1 MTTRPA
7 ASLAL
12 AMRFGAA
19 MLLICYLYVLV
30 KIILFKFGQVSVLFL
45 GRQLIG
51 ALERPGNMLYRW
63 HAANL
68 TPFRS
73 ISMYLERLDRPY
85 DIVNLFGNIALFVPL
100 GVFVAL
106 LAGCGWRGAA
116 IRAFGVSLALE
127 CAQIVFMMGSF
138 DVDDLILNTL
148 GGLVG
153 YGMCRMLAPGLSG
166 GGAGLG
172 PGEGPGTSR
181 GVRQEAAILDGGAG
195 NG

>member
-7 ASLAL
+7 ASLAP
-12 AMRFGAA
+12 AIRFGAA

-30 KIILFKFGQVSVLFL
+30 KIILFKFGEVSVPYL
-45 GRQLIG
+45 GRQLLG
-51 ALERPGNMLYRW
+51 ALDRPGNMLYRW

-73 ISMYLERLDRPY
+73 ISMYLDRLDQPY

-100 GVFVAL
+100 GIFVAL
-106 LAGCGWRGAA
+106 LSRSGWTSAA
-116 IRAFGVSLALE
+116 VRAFGVSLALE

-148 GGLVG
+148 GGLIG
-153 YGMCRMLAPGLSG
+153 YGLCRMLAHGLS
-166 GGAGLG
+166 
-172 PGEGPGTSR
+172 GEGPGDVRS
-181 GVRQEAAILDGGAG
+181 VRQEAAILDGMPGKG
-195 NG
+195 

>member
-1 MTTRPA
+1 MTPRHA
-7 ASLAL
+7 ENLAP

-19 MLLICYLYVLV
+19 MLLICYLYALV
-30 KIILFKFGQVSVLFL
+30 KVILFKFGEVSVPFL
-45 GRQLIG
+45 GRQLLG

-68 TPFRS
+68 TPFKS
-73 ISMYLERLDRPY
+73 ISMYLDRLSEPY

-106 LAGCGWRGAA
+106 LTRCGWTGAA
-116 IRAFGVSLALE
+116 VRAFGVSLALE

-148 GGLVG
+148 GGLIG
-153 YGMCRMLAPGLSG
+153 YGLCRMLPRDR
-166 GGAGLG
+166 
-172 PGEGPGTSR
+172 PRDSR
-181 GVRQEAAILDGGAG
+181 RNSHKDAILDGAPGKG
-195 NG
+195 